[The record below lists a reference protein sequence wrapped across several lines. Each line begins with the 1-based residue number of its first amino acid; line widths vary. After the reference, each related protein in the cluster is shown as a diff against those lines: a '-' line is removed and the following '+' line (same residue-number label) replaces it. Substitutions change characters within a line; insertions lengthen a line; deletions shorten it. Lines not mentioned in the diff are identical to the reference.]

1 MSDIGK
7 TERLAE
13 EVRCKEQHRTFAKS
27 SIAWNCK
34 NLRQVLETWGCWVQL
49 ALQVVYQN
57 YQLNRDKHNNN
68 NKSNNNNINHNNN
81 NNNNK

>member
-49 ALQVVYQN
+49 AL
-57 YQLNRDKHNNN
+57 
-68 NKSNNNNINHNNN
+68 
-81 NNNNK
+81 